1 MKEIIENLV
10 ETHYNLTSL
19 ILSIKQHDDEVN
31 LEDYEI
37 KYIND
42 SYLNVVKALETL
54 IVSNAVTTTVLKS
67 YYTQILKRKLEL
79 MFDEC
84 DEMPISLDDE
94 ESMLKKIDDIYN
106 VDIDESLTA
115 DECVLLDLA
124 VEYKICLNVL
134 DKIEDVYST
143 LL

>member
-31 LEDYEI
+31 LENYEI
-37 KYIND
+37 KCIND
-42 SYLNVVKALETL
+42 SYLNVIKALDTI
-54 IVSNAVTTTVLKS
+54 IVSNVITLTTLKS

-84 DEMPISLDDE
+84 DDIPISLDNE

-106 VDIDESLTA
+106 VSIDESLTA

-124 VEYKICLNVL
+124 VEYKSCLDDL
-134 DKIEDVYST
+134 DKIEDVYSK